1 MASSPQNVRNELV
14 LSEPRK
20 SSMEWIA
27 EMTELNSHD
36 FVCFCFCGVLDIGE
50 LTSWRNPNCY
60 LTQWFITGFFWHL
73 YSFWFPLYLLRG
85 PGPSQTIIRDLPSSF
100 PIVLPLPTCLKQKR
114 SSVRP
119 GAFRLYRA
127 GRLTHTAQPK
137 PDFGTRSNFW
147 QKYNL
152 PWNPHPKSQDLK
164 KNIFL

>member
-27 EMTELNSHD
+27 EVTELNSHD

-60 LTQWFITGFFWHL
+60 LTQWFITGFFFGISIPSCSLSISWEALDPHKL
-73 YSFWFPLYLLRG
+73 SLGIFLLHSPLSCPSLPASSRRG
-85 PGPSQTIIRDLPSSF
+85 
-100 PIVLPLPTCLKQKR
+100 
-114 SSVRP
+114 
-119 GAFRLYRA
+119 A